1 VFCPRCGVTL
11 SGREEATLPGPGH
24 HVDPLAADAMIGRSI
39 IGQFVVRHKLG
50 EGGMG
55 AVYLADQP
63 EIGRTVVIKV
73 IHPWLSKDPQIAER
87 FAAEARAAARLHSPH
102 IVAIHNYG
110 RLPDGTL
117 FLAMEHLGGST
128 LAEAIK
134 NQGRMDATRAV
145 AIARQVCEAL
155 TEAHRQ
161 GVIHRD
167 LKPSNIMLLS
177 RGQGPGFV
185 KVLDFGVARIDG
197 RDPGKGVVGTPVYMA
212 PEQLA
217 GGSVDG
223 RSDIY
228 SLAVILYEMLTGRP
242 PLEARSAAEMA
253 KLHASTPAPPP
264 STIAPGVWIPHGVEA
279 CLMRALAK
287 EPHTRPQ
294 AADLFADELYNAL
307 MATVADHSYVP
318 IPVPRA
324 PSPSRSSV
332 IGAVLGGMLLL
343 AGASAGAYLF
353 LRGAEHAGSGGAG
366 TRGPGGEP
374 EPTAAR
380 PPTDRA
386 SERDLEPSAAAR
398 SALERMSAGRLE
410 TELQRV
416 AVLRGRSAAD
426 VGAALERHRRALAHP
441 PPGVDPELASRSA
454 LADLVLSWH
463 AAAPVADPAA
473 RPQDELEAVFLT
485 MESNLDTKERS
496 RMLNELK
503 NGASDDPEA
512 RAGLRRRLVEWI
524 ADYGGAYMRAV
535 DPEDVE
541 IEIED
546 EDP

>member
-524 ADYGGAYMRAV
+524 ADYGGAYMRAT

-546 EDP
+546 ENP

>member
-441 PPGVDPELASRSA
+441 PRGVDPELASRSA

>member
-398 SALERMSAGRLE
+398 RALERMSAGRLE